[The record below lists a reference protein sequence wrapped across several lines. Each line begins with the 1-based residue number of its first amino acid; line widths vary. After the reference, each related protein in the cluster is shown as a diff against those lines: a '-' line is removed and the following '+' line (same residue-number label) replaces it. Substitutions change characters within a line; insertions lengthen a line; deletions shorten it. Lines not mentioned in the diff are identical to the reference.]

1 MLSFL
6 LGKYLGVTAMQET
19 FTKFHVLPHFSA
31 ESWSIV
37 WMYQNLLI
45 YLFTLVSSSLAIM
58 NGAAIK
64 HQCAGFRVD
73 LSFQFIWINTE
84 EHERWI

>member
-1 MLSFL
+1 M
-6 LGKYLGVTAMQET
+6 
-19 FTKFHVLPHFSA
+19 
-31 ESWSIV
+31 ESD
-37 WMYQNLLI
+37 LLI